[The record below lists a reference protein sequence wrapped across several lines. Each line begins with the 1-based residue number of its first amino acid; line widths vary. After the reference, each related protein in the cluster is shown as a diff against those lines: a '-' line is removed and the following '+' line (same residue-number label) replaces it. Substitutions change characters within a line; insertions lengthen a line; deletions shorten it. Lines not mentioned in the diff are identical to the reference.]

1 MPLETLAYGM
11 QVRVKMEF
19 AEAVAAIREALRAQG
34 FGVLTEIDVQKV
46 MREKLGVE
54 TPAYV
59 ILGACNPPLV
69 RRALEAEPEIGLL
82 LPCNVTVR
90 QDGEQVLVA
99 AMDPVTA
106 MGAVVHNPTLGDVA
120 QQAKAKLAA
129 ALEAV
134 EAQSVR

>member
-1 MPLETLAYGM
+1 MPVETLAYGM
-11 QVRVKMEF
+11 QVRVRAEF
-19 AEAVAAIREALRAQG
+19 AEAVAAIRETLRAQG
-34 FGVLTEIDVQKV
+34 FGVLTEIDVQQV

-54 TPAYV
+54 MPPYV

-69 RRALEAEPEIGLL
+69 QRALEAEPEIGLL

-90 QDGEQVLVA
+90 QEGDAIFVA
-99 AMDPVTA
+99 AMDPISA
-106 MGAVVHNPTLGDVA
+106 LGAVVQNPALAEVA

-134 EAQSVR
+134 EAQLAR